1 MIDIKVGGGGGEA
14 LEGSLVSYNN
24 GRGENEKK
32 VVMSIFTNGYG
43 KLFIRMIF
51 VETLRVRIGLTKWVE
66 LESPIHQP
74 NLIELDQIR
83 LLNASV

>member
-1 MIDIKVGGGGGEA
+1 MTDIKVGGGGGEA

-24 GRGENEKK
+24 GRCENEKK

-43 KLFIRMIF
+43 KIFIKTMFLEI
-51 VETLRVRIGLTKWVE
+51 VRVRIGLIKWVG

-74 NLIELDQIR
+74 NLI
-83 LLNASV
+83 